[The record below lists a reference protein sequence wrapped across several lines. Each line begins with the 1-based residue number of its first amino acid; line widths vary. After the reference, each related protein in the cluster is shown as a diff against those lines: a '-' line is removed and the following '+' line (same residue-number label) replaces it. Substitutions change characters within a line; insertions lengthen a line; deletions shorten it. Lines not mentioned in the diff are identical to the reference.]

1 MKKTCVGESAGP
13 PKLRKHERWT
23 EMRRQRSCAWL
34 AGPKHAELTI
44 SAAKW
49 WLAIS
54 RDVFAKSHRSQSAV
68 HRLPVACH
76 LTPRFDSPLAKRS

>member
-1 MKKTCVGESAGP
+1 MT
-13 PKLRKHERWT
+13 
-23 EMRRQRSCAWL
+23 RQRSCAWL
-34 AGPKHAELTI
+34 TGPREAEVKI

-54 RDVFAKSHRSQSAV
+54 RDVFTKSYRHQTASR
-68 HRLPVACH
+68 RLPVACH

>member
-1 MKKTCVGESAGP
+1 MD
-13 PKLRKHERWT
+13 
-23 EMRRQRSCAWL
+23 RQRSCAWL
-34 AGPKHAELTI
+34 RGPQADVAI
-44 SAAKW
+44 SPAKW

-54 RDVFAKSHRSQSAV
+54 RDVFAKSYRSQRAS